1 MAGVAGRRASVKISE
16 QSVEH
21 PRIVLVVAFALAM
34 FGFLGIKELPKERT
48 PRIKLPIVMVA
59 VANPGGQPL
68 TNDTQIVRR
77 IEEEVAGELSDLDES
92 GGVQSQALY
101 GAGLVQFFF
110 QDGVDIRDA
119 KQDVQEIINRI
130 KGEFPERAQA
140 DPGPILSEIDFEGW
154 PIVQVFLAGGEAGER
169 YMMADALQD
178 RLEALEGVRVVQEFG
193 RRQREVQALLDPERL
208 AQHRLTSA
216 DVIDAL
222 QRGNIDLPTGE
233 LERVGIERRVRFD
246 GRFADIDEIR
256 GLPLVERDGAILR
269 LGDVAEVEFG
279 YEPQTSIARYG
290 QRDAVVL
297 QVMGMKDINVLALA
311 DRIEA
316 LVAGFAESRGLSAGG
331 ADAGDGIQIGTNRS
345 QGREIRIMFDQLGS
359 SALFG
364 MILVVLVLTVFM
376 GWRNA
381 LLISIAIPFSL
392 IVAAALML
400 LAKRTF
406 FDDLAIN
413 NMSLFSLIL
422 VIGMVVDG
430 ALIVGENIY
439 RHREMGQAPVDAAK
453 LGIREVGPAVLT
465 ADLTTVAAFAPM
477 YVVQGVMGD
486 FMGTMPTVVI
496 FALGASLMV
505 DHFLLPALS
514 VYLLKPSKKKLQ
526 SAVEGG
532 HASATGEVDPGA
544 IAKMA
549 QATRLSRL
557 YGRIIRRSMEHRRLV
572 IGLTL
577 LAATTPA
584 FLAWSGALGFEFFP
598 ESDIAQL
605 EAYVETPMGTDMETG
620 AVAAAALVEDA
631 ILRGIRPE
639 EWHHP
644 VKGGPPVQPTTT
656 IGETSALSTRLE
668 MSWESGPEYARIYCE
683 LVLEQHRDRNVHE
696 IIESIR
702 AELPDMPGVR
712 VELKAA
718 TEGPPAGA
726 DVYVRVLG
734 DESISIERLAQRA
747 SEIEAIIASIPG
759 TIDVNSTHRLR
770 PQYRATPIRE
780 VAGFFGVSADDIA
793 RAISSALRGVEVT
806 DVDFGGDEEF
816 DIRVRST
823 ADTRRTL
830 SDLKDLPVRT
840 ASGRVVSLD
849 QVAHVRRVVEPNTI
863 RRYDRKRMIAVSATL
878 EDGVLAD
885 DVKAELKKQLGVS
898 EGETPIRPGL
908 EGVVDRL
915 RAGLAGAGADPD
927 TEMYRDREIV
937 VQFGGENEI
946 RDDAVADL
954 QLAMMLAT
962 ALMGVILIV
971 QFNSFVQPLIVL
983 AAVPLSLIGVGFGL
997 ALIGLNF
1004 SVAAMIGVV
1013 ALAGIVVNDGIVLV
1027 SFINQLRAV
1036 GVEKQRACILAGQLR
1051 LRPVFLTT
1059 VTTVGGLAPLA
1070 LNFSGGGEFWQP
1082 LTLSIIFGYSFATA
1096 LTLVVIPLLYTM
1108 LVKEHGAL
1116 LNPAEHPV
1124 YSRPPAELA

>member
-1 MAGVAGRRASVKISE
+1 MKISE
-16 QSVEH
+16 KSVEH
-21 PRIVLVVAFALAM
+21 PRIVLVIALALVL
-34 FGFLGIKELPKERT
+34 FGVLGVLTLPKERT

-59 VANPGGQPL
+59 VSNPGAQPL

-77 IEEEVAGELSDLDES
+77 IEDEAAGELSDLDET
-92 GGVQSQALY
+92 GGLQSQAMY

-119 KQDVQEIINRI
+119 KQDVQELINRI
-130 KGEFPERAQA
+130 KGEFPDRAQT

-154 PIVQVFLAGGEAGER
+154 PIVQVFLAGGALGER
-169 YMMADALQD
+169 FTMADELKE
-178 RLEALEGVRVVQEFG
+178 RIEELEGVRVVQEFG
-193 RRQREVQALLDPERL
+193 RREREIEVLLDPERL
-208 AQHRLTSA
+208 AEQRLTST
-216 DVIDAL
+216 DVINAIR
-222 QRGNIDLPTGE
+222 RGNIDLPTGE

-246 GRFADIDEIR
+246 GRFADLDEVR
-256 GLPLVERDGAILR
+256 GLPVVEREGTIIR
-269 LGDVAEVEFG
+269 LGDVSEVAFG

-297 QVMGMKDINVLALA
+297 QAMGMKDINVLRLA

-316 LVAGFAESRGLSAGG
+316 MVAEFAHDRGLSGAGSGAGG
-331 ADAGDGIQIGTNRS
+331 GGDGLLIGTNRS

-359 SALFG
+359 SAIFG

-381 LLISIAIPFSL
+381 MLISIAIPFSL
-392 IVAAALML
+392 IVAGALML

-406 FDDLAIN
+406 FPDLAIN

-439 RHREMGQAPVDAAK
+439 RHREMGQSPVDAAK
-453 LGIREVGPAVLT
+453 LGIREVGPAVLS

-477 YVVQGVMGD
+477 YVVRGVMGD

-496 FALGASLMV
+496 FALGASLLV

-514 VYLLKPSKKKLQ
+514 VYVLKPSKKRLRR
-526 SAVEGG
+526 AVDGG
-532 HASATGEVDPGA
+532 HASATGAIDPGA

-549 QATRLSRL
+549 EATRATRW
-557 YGRIIRRSMEHRRLV
+557 YGRVIRRSLEHRRLV
-572 IGLTL
+572 IALTL

-598 ESDIAQL
+598 ESDIAQI
-605 EAYVETPMGTDMETG
+605 EAYVESPIGTDMETG
-620 AVAAAALVEDA
+620 AVVAVEQVEAA
-631 ILRGIRPE
+631 ILRAIRPE

-644 VKGGPPVQPTTT
+644 VKGGPPVAPTTT
-656 IGETSALSTRLE
+656 IGETNALSTRLE
-668 MSWESGPEYARIYCE
+668 SSWETGPEYARIFCE
-683 LVLEQHRDRNVHE
+683 LTLEQHRDRNVSE
-696 IIESIR
+696 IIEAIR

-712 VELKAA
+712 VELTAPS
-718 TEGPPAGA
+718 EGPPTGS

-734 DESISIERLAQRA
+734 DDRITIDRLAERA
-747 SEIEAIIASIPG
+747 GAIETIIESIPG
-759 TIDVNSTHRLR
+759 TYDVSSSHRLR

-780 VAGFFGVSADDIA
+780 VAGFFGVTAVDIA
-793 RAISSALRGVEVT
+793 QAISSALRGVEVT
-806 DVDFGGDEEF
+806 DVDFGGDESF

-830 SDLKDLPVRT
+830 SDLRDLPVRT

-849 QVAHVRRVVEPNTI
+849 QVAHVRRVVEPNQI
-863 RRYDRKRMIAVSATL
+863 KRYDRKRMIAVSASL
-878 EDGVLAD
+878 RDGTLAD
-885 DVKAELKKQLGVS
+885 DVKAELKKRLGVS
-898 EGETPIRPGL
+898 EGVAP
-908 EGVVDRL
+908 V
-915 RAGLAGAGADPD
+915 RAGLAGVLDRIGAKMARAGGDPD
-927 TEMYRDREIV
+927 TEMYRDNEIV
-937 VQFGGENEI
+937 VQFGGENEF
-946 RDDAVADL
+946 RDKAVADL
-954 QLAMMLAT
+954 RLAMLLAT
-962 ALMGVILIV
+962 ALMALILIV

-983 AAVPLSLIGVGFGL
+983 AAVPLSLIGVGVGL

-1013 ALAGIVVNDGIVLV
+1013 ALAGVVVNDGIVLV
-1027 SFINQLRAV
+1027 SFINQLREV
-1036 GVEKQRACILAGQLR
+1036 GVEKQRACVLAGQLR
-1051 LRPVFLTT
+1051 LRPVLLTT

-1070 LNFSGGGEFWQP
+1070 LNVAGGGEFWQP
-1082 LTLSIIFGYSFATA
+1082 LTVSIIFGYSFATA

>member
-1 MAGVAGRRASVKISE
+1 MGMVLFGILGVRA
-16 QSVEH
+16 
-21 PRIVLVVAFALAM
+21 
-34 FGFLGIKELPKERT
+34 LPKERT

-59 VANPGGQPL
+59 VANPGAQPL

-77 IEEEVAGELSDLDES
+77 IEEEAAGELSDLDES
-92 GGVQSQALY
+92 GGLQSQAIY

-110 QDGVDIRDA
+110 EDGVEIRHA
-119 KQDVQEIINRI
+119 KQDVQELVNRI
-130 KGEFPERAQA
+130 KGEFPDRAQT
-140 DPGPILSEIDFEGW
+140 DPGPILQEIDFEGW
-154 PIVQVFLAGGEAGER
+154 PVVQIFLAGGEIGER
-169 YMMADALQD
+169 FSMADELKD
-178 RLEALEGVRVVQEFG
+178 RIESLDGVRVVQEFG
-193 RRQREVQALLDPERL
+193 RREREVSVLLDPERL
-208 AQHRLTSA
+208 AEQRLTSA
-216 DVIDAL
+216 DVINAIG
-222 QRGNIDLPTGE
+222 RGNIDLPTGE

-246 GRFADIDEIR
+246 GRFADLDEVR
-256 GLPLVERDGAILR
+256 GLPLEEREGTIIH

-297 QVMGMKDINVLALA
+297 QAMGVKDINVLALA
-311 DRIEA
+311 DKIES
-316 LVAGFAESRGLSAGG
+316 LVAAFGLSHGLT
-331 ADAGDGIQIGTNRS
+331 ADGAGDDGILIGTNRS

-359 SALFG
+359 SAVFG
-364 MILVVLVLTVFM
+364 MILVVIVLTVFM

-392 IVAAALML
+392 VVAAALML

-439 RHREMGQAPVDAAK
+439 RHREMGQSPVDAAK
-453 LGIREVGPAVLT
+453 LGIREVGPAVLS

-496 FALGASLMV
+496 FALTASLLV

-514 VYLLKPSKKKLQ
+514 VYLLKPSKKTLKK
-526 SAVEGG
+526 AVEGG
-532 HASATGEVDPGA
+532 HASATGEIDPGA

-549 QATRLSRL
+549 EATKLSRL
-557 YGRIIRRSMEHRRLV
+557 YGRVIRRSMEHRRLV
-572 IGLTL
+572 IGLVM

-598 ESDIAQL
+598 ESDIAQI
-605 EAYVETPMGTDMETG
+605 EAYIETPIGTDMETG
-620 AVAAAALVEDA
+620 AVVAAEQVESA
-631 ILRGIRPE
+631 ILRAIRPE

-644 VKGGPPVQPTTT
+644 VKGGPAVAPTTT

-668 MSWESGPEYARIYCE
+668 TSWESGPEYGRIYCE
-683 LVLEQHRDRNVHE
+683 LVLEQHRERSLAE
-696 IIESIR
+696 IISNIR

-712 VELKAA
+712 VELKAP
-718 TEGPPAGA
+718 TEGPPAGD
-726 DVYVRVLG
+726 DVYVRILG
-734 DESISIERLAQRA
+734 DDSISIERLAERA
-747 SEIEAIIASIPG
+747 DEIEAIIASIPG
-759 TIDVNSTHRLR
+759 TIDVKSSHRLR

-780 VAGFFGVSADDIA
+780 VAGFFGVSATDIA
-793 RAISSALRGVEVT
+793 QAIGSALRGVEVT

-816 DIRVRST
+816 DIRVRSS
-823 ADTRRTL
+823 ADHRQTL
-830 SDLKDLPVRT
+830 SDLRDLPVRT
-840 ASGRVVSLD
+840 SSGRVVSLD
-849 QVAHVRRVVEPNTI
+849 QVAHVRRVIEPNQI
-863 RRYDRKRMIAVSATL
+863 KRYDRKRMIAVSATL
-878 EDGVLAD
+878 EDGTLAD
-885 DVKAELKKQLGVS
+885 DVEAELKKQLGVS
-898 EGETPIRPGL
+898 
-908 EGVVDRL
+908 VDAAPV
-915 RAGLAGAGADPD
+915 RAGLAGVLDKVRTKLASAGAEPES
-927 TEMYRDREIV
+927 EMYRDREIAV
-937 VQFGGENEI
+937 EFGGENEF
-946 RDDAVADL
+946 RDEAVADL
-954 QLAMMLAT
+954 QLAMMLAVS
-962 ALMGVILIV
+962 LMGLILII
-971 QFNSFVQPLIVL
+971 QFNSFVQPVIVL

-1059 VTTVGGLAPLA
+1059 VTTVGGLMPLA

-1082 LTLSIIFGYSFATA
+1082 LTMSVIFGYAFATV